1 MNTAVAP
8 QRWEG
13 QIADGKFRLL
23 QWLGGTGQSTVFRTE
38 IPGHG
43 RKAAIKLVP
52 ADALSTEQISRWQ
65 TAAGLSHPNLLHI
78 FATGNCRIN
87 TTPLIYLVTEL
98 ADEDLSEVLPQRA
111 LSVREVEQM
120 LSPLLEVIGYVHQKG
135 LVHGRIRPT
144 NIMAVGDQLKL
155 SSDPLRAPDAQV
167 VKRDGFDVY
176 DAPEIAIGAA
186 TPAADVWSI
195 GATLVA
201 ALTQQPP
208 AWDRK
213 TLADPPVP
221 ESIPE
226 PYRLIVGQCLRR
238 NPAERCSLRQ
248 IQERLRVAHQPVP
261 AQPSPPPLAPKRSR
275 VTVWAPIVVLVLV
288 AMFFGVK
295 WIARNAGQQG
305 ATGSAEPTS
314 TSATPSSSSS
324 SGTDANPA
332 SSGATPQGA
341 VVEKIMPDVSRSAR
355 MTIHGK
361 IRVRVH
367 VEVNPA
373 GGVEQASLLTPGP
386 SQYFATK
393 ALQASAKWKFKPAE
407 ARSQWVIQYLFG
419 RNGTEASQQQLHP

>member
-52 ADALSTEQISRWQ
+52 ADASSTEQISRWQ

-87 TTPLIYLVTEL
+87 ATPLIYLVTEL

-111 LSVREVEQM
+111 LSVKEVEQM
-120 LSPLLEVIGYVHQKG
+120 LSPLLDVIGYLHQKE
-135 LVHGRIRPT
+135 LVHGRIRPS

-155 SSDPLRAPDAQV
+155 SSDPLRAPDALI

-186 TPAADVWSI
+186 TPAADVWSM

-221 ESIPE
+221 EPIPE
-226 PYRLIVGQCLRR
+226 PYRQIVGQCLRR

-248 IQERLRVAHQPVP
+248 IQERLRVARQPVP
-261 AQPSPPPLAPKRSR
+261 PPPSPAPLVPKRSG
-275 VTVWAPIVVLVLV
+275 VTVWAPIVVLVLL
-288 AMFFGVK
+288 AIFFGVK
-295 WIARNAGQQG
+295 WIGRNTRQQSP
-305 ATGSAEPTS
+305 TGSAEPTT

-324 SGTDANPA
+324 SPTAAMPT
-332 SSGATPQGA
+332 STPQGA

-367 VEVNPA
+367 VEVTPT
-373 GGVEQASLLTPGP
+373 GGVEQANLLTPGP

-407 ARSQWVIQYLFG
+407 APSQWVIQYLFG
-419 RNGTEASQQQLHP
+419 RTGTEVSQQQLRP